1 MQQRIHELGAQVAN
15 QIAAGEVVERPASL
29 VKELIENSL
38 DAGARDI
45 RILVEDGGVKRVLV
59 RDNGAGIHADDLPLA
74 VRRHATS
81 KIRDADDLAC
91 VMSMGFRGEAL
102 ASISSVARVTITSC
116 TASGAAAARLVV
128 EGGALQ
134 PVAPAAHPQGTTV
147 EVTDLFFNTPA
158 RRKFLKSERTELAQV
173 DLVVRRVAMAYPEV
187 AFELRHG
194 ADRVTLAL
202 PAGTPADRIG
212 RLLAPDFLP
221 RSVRLDETGADLRL
235 HGWVGQPTYSRSQ
248 PDQQYFYVNGR
259 VVRDKLV
266 AHAVRQA
273 YRDVL
278 FGARHPVFVLF
289 LDVPPEAVDVN
300 VHPTKHEVRFRDG
313 RTVHDFIFGKLNRA
327 LREQRP
333 DGVMGVEQV
342 ATERP
347 VAQFPPP
354 RQDGLPFGDR
364 QPGGEALLNALTAL
378 RGPPLWSPR
387 HAVSDRTGPAIA
399 DGPPSP
405 PLPIG
410 AVTSFGAVPAAA
422 FGAHAGIH
430 APPRPV
436 SHGPAS
442 LRSADVPPLGYAIG
456 QLHDVYILA
465 QNAEGLVVV
474 DMHAAHER
482 IIYEALKVARVT
494 QTLASQ
500 RLLVPVV
507 LDVTEAEA
515 DLAEVAPEICSG
527 YGLLVERSGIMT
539 ITVREVPA
547 LLADGDVAGMVRD
560 LLADALERDR
570 MGIGDVPGADPA
582 EAVGPSAR
590 ELDLLGNLACR
601 AAVRAHRRL
610 SLPEMNALL
619 RQMEQT
625 ENAGQCN
632 HGRPTYLVRSLDAL
646 DRLFLRGQ

>member
-1 MQQRIHELGAQVAN
+1 MQERIHELGAQVAN

-45 RILVEDGGVKRVLV
+45 RIVVEDGGVKRVLV
-59 RDNGAGIHADDLPLA
+59 RDNGSGIHADDLPLA

-81 KIRDADDLAC
+81 KIRDADDLAR

-102 ASISSVARVTITSC
+102 ASISSVARVTVTSC
-116 TASGAAAARLVV
+116 TAGGGPAARLVV
-128 EGGALQ
+128 EGTALQ

-158 RRKFLKSERTELAQV
+158 RRKFLKSERTELAQI
-173 DLVVRRVAMAYPEV
+173 DLVVRRIALAHPEV

-202 PAGTPADRIG
+202 PSGTSADRIG
-212 RLLAPDFLP
+212 RLLAADFLP
-221 RSVRLDETGADLRL
+221 RSVRLDETAADLRL
-235 HGWVGQPTYSRSQ
+235 HGWVGQPTYSRGQ

-278 FGARHPVFVLF
+278 FSARHPVFVLF
-289 LDVPPEAVDVN
+289 LDVPPETVDVN
-300 VHPTKHEVRFRDG
+300 VHPTKHEVRFRDS

-333 DGVMGVEQV
+333 DGVVGVEQV
-342 ATERP
+342 ATARP
-347 VAQFPPP
+347 SGQPAPP

-364 QPGGEALLNALTAL
+364 QPDGETLLNALTVL
-378 RGPPLWSPR
+378 RGPPLWRPR
-387 HAVSDRTGPAIA
+387 HGATDRPESAVAE
-399 DGPPSP
+399 GPPP
-405 PLPIG
+405 PIL
-410 AVTSFGAVPAAA
+410 AAA
-422 FGAHAGIH
+422 GAGAHAGIH
-430 APPRPV
+430 APPRPAALG
-436 SHGPAS
+436 SAS
-442 LRSADVPPLGYAIG
+442 LRSVDVPPLGYAIG

-482 IIYEALKVARVT
+482 IIYEALKVARAN
-494 QTLASQ
+494 QALARQ

-515 DLAEVAPEICSG
+515 DLTEVAPDICSG

-570 MGIGDVPGADPA
+570 MGLGDAPNAGPA
-582 EAVGPSAR
+582 ELGGLSAR